1 MKKIELFWG
10 LLNQRSKLLVV
21 GLVAGVALFL
31 YAGFSSAG
39 DYYYDGEYF
48 TAGSL
53 FLPDEYERTFF
64 ADQDLNDAYNWLY
77 GDEDEELQYLNNEL
91 SKLRHQKIAGL
102 VFGLILAGGTG
113 YMLRQEEDFGKS
125 VAKLF

>member
-64 ADQDLNDAYNWLY
+64 SDDEMNTAYNWLY
-77 GDEDEELQYLNNEL
+77 GEEDDELQYLNDEL
-91 SKLRHQKIAGL
+91 GKLRHKKVVVLLLGL
-102 VFGLILAGGTG
+102 VFICISGSF
-113 YMLRQEEDFGKS
+113 LRKDEEFRR
-125 VAKLF
+125 AAIKLL